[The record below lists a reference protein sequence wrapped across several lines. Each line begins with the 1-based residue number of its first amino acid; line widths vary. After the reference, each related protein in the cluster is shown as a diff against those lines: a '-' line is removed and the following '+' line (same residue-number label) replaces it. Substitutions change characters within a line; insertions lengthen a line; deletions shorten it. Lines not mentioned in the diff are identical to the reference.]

1 MSISLKSAQFVNVRT
16 AGEITFIPAHII
28 GGKRISSKA
37 VVSAYFNSNK
47 GGTDGKGTHE
57 SYKFVIWGKLAE
69 TCCKVLSKGS
79 EFSVFT
85 TPNSFAGRVFTPEG
99 LQKLG
104 ADGQPVMTN
113 KVSFTV
119 TDISF
124 GQESSMLIANEIATG
139 RRPMNWDTDG
149 HPDQATWK
157 AVLKQKHATPWDFV
171 SKTWFNARV
180 SVPMGAQLDY
190 ERLNLSIKAPVQN
203 ASMPVQVANAVAGA
217 VHQIYNQ
224 APVQQPVYNQAPVQ
238 QPVYQNPAPQYQ
250 QMVNAQPQFYGQPV
264 HHVVPTPVPQQGF
277 VKQAVPT
284 QQVSF

>member
-1 MSISLKSAQFVNVRT
+1 MSISMKAAQFVNVRT
-16 AGEITFIPAHII
+16 AGEITFIPAHIL

-37 VVSAYFNSNK
+37 VISAYYNSNK
-47 GGTDGKGTHE
+47 GADGKGTHE
-57 SYKFVIWGKLAE
+57 SYKFVVWGKLAE

-104 ADGQPVMTN
+104 SDGQPVMTN

-157 AVLKQKHATPWDFV
+157 AVLKQKHATPWDFA

-217 VHQIYNQ
+217 VHQMYNQ
-224 APVQQPVYNQAPVQ
+224 APVQQPMYNQAPVQ
-238 QPVYQNPAPQYQ
+238 QPVYQNPATQYQ
-250 QMVNAQPQFYGQPV
+250 QLVNAPQFHGQPV
-264 HHVVPTPVPQQGF
+264 AQAPMPQAPKPNYVPQN
-277 VKQAVPT
+277 T
-284 QQVSF
+284 QNIAF